1 MWRLVL
7 QSLIFGILMG
17 GIYASL
23 GVGFT
28 LTWGV
33 TKILNISHCTFAV
46 LAAYIAYWLLVL
58 FGVDPLVS
66 LAIVVPTFFAMG
78 LAVYIGLIRSLFKAK
93 DITMASM
100 VFTVGLATV
109 LENLMLYMWSP
120 DPRVMITP
128 YTGRSIF
135 LGDMAVP
142 ITALMCFLVS
152 IGTVL
157 GVYLFLHKTYV
168 GKAVRATWQ
177 NPELASLYGIDK
189 EKVTMITFGL
199 AMVSAGVG
207 GVCLALI
214 SSFYPSIHN
223 IWTIHLFLVVII
235 GGVGSVVGA
244 AVGGIIVGLLNAL
257 CGIFI
262 PYSWLPVVSFSTLI
276 VLLLIRPRGLF
287 RA

>member
-1 MWRLVL
+1 MWQLVL
-7 QSLIFGILMG
+7 QSLIFGILLG

-33 TKILNISHCTFAV
+33 TKILNISHCAFAV
-46 LAAYIAYWLLVL
+46 LAAYMAYWLLVIT
-58 FGVDPLVS
+58 GVDPLVS
-66 LAIVVPTFFAMG
+66 LAIIVPTFFATG
-78 LAVYIGLIRSLFKAK
+78 LAVYMGLMRSVFKAE

-100 VFTVGLATV
+100 VFTIGLATV

-120 DPRVMITP
+120 DPRVMIAS
-128 YTGRSIF
+128 YTGKSVI
-135 LGDMAVP
+135 LGILVIP
-142 ITALMCFLVS
+142 ITALVCFLIS
-152 IGTVL
+152 MGTVL
-157 GVYLFLHKTYV
+157 FVYLFLHRTYI
-168 GKAVRATWQ
+168 GRAVRATWQ

-199 AMVSAGVG
+199 AMASAGVG
-207 GVCLALI
+207 GICLALI

-223 IWTIHLFLVVII
+223 IWTIHLFLIVII
-235 GGVGSVVGA
+235 GGVGSVIGA
-244 AVGGIIVGLLNAL
+244 AAGGIIVGLLNAL
-257 CGIFI
+257 CGVFI

-276 VLLLIRPRGLF
+276 LLLLVRPRGLF